1 MEYIVNLSPEINAR
15 NRNGDTPLSLAVQR
29 NIRKAGEFL
38 LGRGADIFSA
48 NNDNYSPLR
57 MVLEDTRNTR
67 SWFLTSQVIKAT
79 DGSGNTPLHYAAEWA
94 QSDAVMLLVEK
105 GADPNTKNAN
115 GETPLYNAVKANN
128 TDIISQLL
136 ANGAQKETIRILF
149 PNSLPTAPRKTHGII
164 WAIHRFMPVS
174 GGTRLKPQ

>member
-94 QSDAVMLLVEK
+94 QPDAVMLLVEK
-105 GADPNTKNAN
+105 GAEAIALASCISKGVPLNFPCPNYEQMARAIKAKVDV
-115 GETPLYNAVKANN
+115 PLL
-128 TDIISQLL
+128 DH
-136 ANGAQKETIRILF
+136 
-149 PNSLPTAPRKTHGII
+149 TH
-164 WAIHRFMPVS
+164 
-174 GGTRLKPQ
+174 